1 MYKRQEQREGVVSRW
16 RKKLQPGLM
25 LPLPWQRYV
34 YNPAN
39 LLAMQEERG
48 SYEEIYGNQVPIR
61 CSSEDGIPIS
71 GTAEDYIF
79 DWLAQPISDGQM
91 PDTLFLLGDFG
102 DGKSF
107 LTYSLSRRLVERFV
121 EAPDSRHLP
130 LRLLLSCLLYTSR
143 CV

>member
-1 MYKRQEQREGVVSRW
+1 
-16 RKKLQPGLM
+16 M

-91 PDTLFLLGDFG
+91 PDTLFCWET
-102 DGKSF
+102 SAMARVF
-107 LTYSLSRRLVERFV
+107 LHIRFPAVLSSDLWK
-121 EAPDSRHLP
+121 HLTAVTC
-130 LRLLLSCLLYTSR
+130 RYGCS
-143 CV
+143 